1 MSIKSKLF
9 VLGVYL
15 CIGFSAYSALTFAD
29 VYVVSF
35 YFDEQTN
42 KLEFDPSSTQA
53 VSIDT
58 IKQLSTDARYQMFPN
73 GAYEAVFISVNGNEI
88 DRKRFDVTSGAF
100 SVDFPYY
107 SIAKTLNIYRFDSN
121 DLLLSQDI
129 SKFTTCFMNGICE
142 YERGENIRTC
152 ISDCV
157 SDTVQFSDETKKLL
171 AQNNDVLKD
180 PKTGEI
186 LLRGPEAVTTVTD
199 SSVNTQSGS
208 GNLAVL
214 VVLVA
219 FLVIIGIFIVV
230 ILKIRKRNRRYGL

>member
-9 VLGVYL
+9 VLGAYI
-15 CIGFSAYSALTFAD
+15 CISFFAHSALTFAD

-35 YFDEQTN
+35 YFDKQAS
-42 KLEFDPSSTQA
+42 KLEFDPSSTQT

-58 IKQLSTDARYQMFPN
+58 TKQLSTDVRYQMFPN
-73 GAYEAVFISVNGNEI
+73 GAYEAVFVSVNGNEI
-88 DRKRFDVTSGAF
+88 DRKRFDVTSGIF

-107 SIAKTLNIYRFDSN
+107 SIAKTLNIYKVNSSDI
-121 DLLLSQDI
+121 LLSLDL

-142 YERGENIRTC
+142 YEKGENIRTC
-152 ISDCV
+152 ISDCA
-157 SDTVQFSDETKKLL
+157 SDTVQFSDETRKLL

-186 LLRGPEAVTTVTD
+186 LLRGPEAVTATD
-199 SSVNTQSGS
+199 SPASTQAEG
-208 GNLAVL
+208 GNIAVL

-219 FLVIIGIFIVV
+219 FFVVIGIFVVV